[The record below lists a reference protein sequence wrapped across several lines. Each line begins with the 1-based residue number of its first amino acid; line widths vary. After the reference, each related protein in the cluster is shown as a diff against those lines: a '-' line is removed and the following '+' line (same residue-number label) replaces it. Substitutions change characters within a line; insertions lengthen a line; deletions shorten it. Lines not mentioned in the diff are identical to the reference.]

1 MTDFPQLAAGRKQN
15 QIDTDCRLSTQPKVG
30 IDWAFWAID
39 IKHDDEIGLR
49 QHLPQ
54 NALMCFCISPPPKS
68 SHCNSLH
75 VGQQSHNALGM

>member
-54 NALMCFCISPPPKS
+54 NALMCFASPRRRNRPTVILCTLGS
-68 SHCNSLH
+68 SRTMH
-75 VGQQSHNALGM
+75 